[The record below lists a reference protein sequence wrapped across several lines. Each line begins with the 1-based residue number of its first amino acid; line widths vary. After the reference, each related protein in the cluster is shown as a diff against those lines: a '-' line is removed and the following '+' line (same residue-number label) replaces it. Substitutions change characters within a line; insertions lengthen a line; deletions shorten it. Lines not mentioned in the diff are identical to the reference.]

1 MVYKGCDLGSA
12 KPEPNILSKHPHHLI
27 DCIEPDSI
35 FTVADFYKQSI
46 DLIDKIHRKDKLPLF
61 VGGSMMYFRSLLSG
75 LDDLPHRNQT
85 YRQELE
91 DIKDKKGL
99 EILYSKLLKED
110 SIYAKKIQPSDEQRI
125 VRALEVIELTG
136 KPFSSLIGL
145 KNKNLLKDKFNIK
158 QYAIYEEDRSLLHS
172 RIEDRLKNIIESGLV
187 NEVNELFTKYDI
199 PKDHPIRKSV
209 NYKQAIGFI
218 NKDYDADE
226 FFNKALYATRQLAK
240 RQITWLRSWDDINFY
255 DIKSKNIIKE
265 DIKRLVTSL

>member
-12 KPEPNILSKHPHHLI
+12 KPEPNILSKYPHHLI

-46 DLIDKIHRKDKLPLF
+46 DLIDEIHRKDKLPLF
-61 VGGSMMYFRSLLSG
+61 VGGSMMYFKSLLSG

-110 SIYAKKIQPSDEQRI
+110 PIYAKKIQTSDEQRI
-125 VRALEVIELTG
+125 VRALEVIEVTG

-187 NEVNELFTKYDI
+187 NEVNQLFTKYDI